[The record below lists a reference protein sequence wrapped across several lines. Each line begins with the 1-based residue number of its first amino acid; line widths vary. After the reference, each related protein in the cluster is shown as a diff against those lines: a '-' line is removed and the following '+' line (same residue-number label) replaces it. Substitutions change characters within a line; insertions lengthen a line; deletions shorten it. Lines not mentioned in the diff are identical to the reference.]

1 MKEKYTAVPLSNE
14 LGSEG
19 TGHRG
24 FWPLLPLFSFYPSLS
39 LNLPREFSVVRD
51 ADTRAHTRRPVHHT
65 TLTSHSAHIIQF
77 ITQFPYFTHSTFI
90 VKFITQYR
98 SQNISHTQITH
109 SHTLLVSS
117 QNISHNTSQT
127 LHASHY
133 TLYTRESH
141 TIHHT
146 QYLPH
151 TLQISHN
158 TLYSA

>member
-1 MKEKYTAVPLSNE
+1 MASSPS
-14 LGSEG
+14 
-19 TGHRG
+19 
-24 FWPLLPLFSFYPSLS
+24 LLILSLS

-117 QNISHNTSQT
+117 QNISHNTSPT

-133 TLYTRESH
+133 TLYTRVSH
-141 TIHHT
+141 TILHTISPTHSANIT
-146 QYLPH
+146 QYI
-151 TLQISHN
+151 T
-158 TLYSA
+158 YSA